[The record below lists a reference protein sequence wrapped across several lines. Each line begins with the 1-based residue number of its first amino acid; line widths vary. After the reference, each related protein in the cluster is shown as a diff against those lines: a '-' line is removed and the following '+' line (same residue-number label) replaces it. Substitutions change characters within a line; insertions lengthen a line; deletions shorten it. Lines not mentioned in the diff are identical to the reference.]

1 MMEKIVHTA
10 KQTVK
15 AIVDIASALP
25 GALSWLGAAG
35 EVAVIVG
42 SLSGVGGAALG
53 LDQKSKKLPARP
65 SPPFIRECDFL
76 IGSFACDARHWTS
89 IP

>member
-1 MMEKIVHTA
+1 MIEKIVHTA

-35 EVAVIVG
+35 EVEVIVG

-53 LDQKSKKLPARP
+53 WIKNKKLPARP
-65 SPPFIRECDFL
+65 SPP
-76 IGSFACDARHWTS
+76 
-89 IP
+89 